1 MIMDEKILSHA
12 VNAIQQG
19 KLIVYPTDTLYGLGA
34 SIFKQD
40 AITSI
45 FQIKGRPFSLPLPLA
60 VANLKMLSEY
70 VELTSLAQKLARK
83 FLPGKLTLVCKKKPV
98 ITDLITSGN
107 DTVAVRIPQDEIAL
121 HLINKTGPIIAT
133 SANIHSQ
140 KTPNSISEIRK
151 LFKPEDIEVYV
162 DGGPRNGAPSTIV
175 DVTSHQPRILR
186 EGSISKERIL
196 SIK

>member
-1 MIMDEKILSHA
+1 MIMDEEILSHA
-12 VNAIQQG
+12 VNAIQEG

-40 AITSI
+40 AIKSI
-45 FQIKGRPFSLPLPLA
+45 FQIKSRPFSLPLPIA
-60 VANLKMLSEY
+60 VSNLKMLSEC
-70 VELTSLAQKLARK
+70 VEISSLAQQLAHH

-98 ITDLITSGN
+98 ITDLITSGGN
-107 DTVAVRIPQDEIAL
+107 TVAVRIPQDEIAL
-121 HLINKTGPIIAT
+121 HLINKIGPIIAT
-133 SANIHSQ
+133 SANIHGQ

-162 DGGPRNGAPSTIV
+162 DGGPRNEAPSTIV
-175 DVTSHQPRILR
+175 DVTSQQPRILR

>member
-45 FQIKGRPFSLPLPLA
+45 FQIKSRPFSLPLPIA

-70 VELTSLAQKLARK
+70 VELTSLAQQLAHE

-107 DTVAVRIPQDEIAL
+107 DTVAVRIPQDEIAV

-133 SANIHSQ
+133 SANIHGQ

>member
-45 FQIKGRPFSLPLPLA
+45 FQIKGRPFSLPLPIA
-60 VANLKMLSEY
+60 VAHLKMLSEY
-70 VELTSLAQKLARK
+70 VELTSLAQQLARK

-133 SANIHSQ
+133 SANIHGQ

-162 DGGPRNGAPSTIV
+162 DGGPRIGAPSTIV

-186 EGSISKERIL
+186 EGSISKERIRL
-196 SIK
+196 NK

>member
-45 FQIKGRPFSLPLPLA
+45 FQIKGRPFSLPLPIA

-70 VELTSLAQKLARK
+70 VELTSLAQQLAHE

-107 DTVAVRIPQDEIAL
+107 DTVAVRIPQDEIAV
-121 HLINKTGPIIAT
+121 HLINKTGPIIVT
-133 SANIHSQ
+133 SANIHGQ

-162 DGGPRNGAPSTIV
+162 DDGPRNGAPSTIV

-186 EGSISKERIL
+186 EGSISKERIRL
-196 SIK
+196 IK

>member
-19 KLIVYPTDTLYGLGA
+19 KLIVYPTDTLYGMGA

-45 FQIKGRPFSLPLPLA
+45 FQIKGRPFSLPLPIA
-60 VANLKMLSEY
+60 VAHLKMLSEY

-121 HLINKTGPIIAT
+121 HLIIAT

-186 EGSISKERIL
+186 EGSISKERIRL
-196 SIK
+196 IK